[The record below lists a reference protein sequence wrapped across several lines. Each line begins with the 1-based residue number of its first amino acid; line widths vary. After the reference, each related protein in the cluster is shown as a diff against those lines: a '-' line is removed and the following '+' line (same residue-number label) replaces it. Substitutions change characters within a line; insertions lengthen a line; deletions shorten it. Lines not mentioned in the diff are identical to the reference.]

1 MESRKKAENKTY
13 STTDGQRIVLRQPEP
28 PADLE
33 RLLAFFER
41 LPPEVRNYM
50 RHDAQDR
57 AAVERRLSQVDN
69 VSHWRLVA
77 ELDGEIVA
85 DATLDRE
92 PFNWSRHVAEIRP
105 IIDPHYLH
113 RGIRALLCRELL
125 ALGRAEGIER
135 LFTEVSPEQTDL
147 IGTLE
152 REGFAYEATRKKYAK
167 DHEGRVH
174 DIVLM
179 SSDVGD
185 IWERLQLLIE
195 TLDGVHLHDGRY

>member
-1 MESRKKAENKTY
+1 MEIKKRVEDRIFW
-13 STTDGQRIVLRQPEP
+13 TTDGQKIVLRQPEL

-33 RLLAFFER
+33 RLLSFFDR

-57 AAVERRLSQVDN
+57 SAVVRRLSQVDN
-69 VSHWRLVA
+69 FSHWRLVA

-92 PFNWSRHVAEIRP
+92 PFNWSRHVAEIRT
-105 IIDPHYLH
+105 IIDPHFLH
-113 RGIRALLCRELL
+113 RGIRALLCRELVV
-125 ALGRAEGIER
+125 LGRAEGIER

-147 IGTLE
+147 IATLE
-152 REGFAYEATRKKYAK
+152 KEGFAYEATRKKYAK
-167 DHEGRVH
+167 DCEGRVH
-174 DIVLM
+174 DIILM
-179 SSDVGD
+179 SSDLGD
-185 IWERLQLLIE
+185 VWERLQIFIE

>member
-1 MESRKKAENKTY
+1 MENKKKVEKKVY
-13 STTDGQRIVLRQPEP
+13 GTTDGQQIVLRQPEL

-57 AAVERRLSQVDN
+57 DSVVRRLSQIDN

-105 IIDPHYLH
+105 IIDPHFLH

-125 ALGRAEGIER
+125 LLGRAEGIER
-135 LFTEVSPEQTDL
+135 LFTEVSPEQADL
-147 IGTLE
+147 ISTLE

-167 DHEGRVH
+167 DWQGRVH
-174 DIVLM
+174 DIILM
-179 SSDVGD
+179 SSDAGD
-185 IWERLQLLIE
+185 VWERLQILIE